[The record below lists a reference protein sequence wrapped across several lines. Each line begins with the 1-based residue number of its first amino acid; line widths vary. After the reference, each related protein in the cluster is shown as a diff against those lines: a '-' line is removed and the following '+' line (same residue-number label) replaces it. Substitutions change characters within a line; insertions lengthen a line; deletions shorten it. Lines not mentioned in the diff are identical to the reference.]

1 MSADKRLDAAFAHA
15 PVLPLTPSSRYVL
28 FSDCHRGCGTNN
40 DNFLKNQ
47 NLYFAALEH
56 YYNDFPQFWGKYGLK
71 DAYNLESDKPWYAK
85 EYIGIDKGISMIMI
99 ENYLTGLI
107 WEYFM
112 KNKYVLQGLKELNIK
127 KRQEIYS

>member
-1 MSADKRLDAAFAHA
+1 MWDSEQCHVGSELEENDGTISPSGAAGSIVF
-15 PVLPLTPSSRYVL
+15 TPEL
-28 FSDCHRGCGTNN
+28 AI
-40 DNFLKNQ
+40 Q
-47 NLYFAALEH
+47 ALEH

-85 EYIGIDKGISMIMI
+85 EYIGVDKGISMVMI

-112 KNKYVLQGLKELNIK
+112 KNKYVLQGLNELNIK
-127 KRQEIYS
+127 KRQEIFS